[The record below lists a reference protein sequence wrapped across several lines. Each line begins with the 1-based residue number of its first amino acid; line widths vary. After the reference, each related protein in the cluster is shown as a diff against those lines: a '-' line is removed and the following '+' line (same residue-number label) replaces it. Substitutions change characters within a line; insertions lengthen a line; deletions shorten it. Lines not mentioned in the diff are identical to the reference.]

1 MSNTHRATK
10 TGPAKTPDTHEIL
23 EWMVEVEIL
32 VYSRERITP
41 GIRGCSLGT
50 VIPGTIE

>member
-1 MSNTHRATK
+1 MPNTRKGSK

-41 GIRGCSLGT
+41 GIPDCSLET